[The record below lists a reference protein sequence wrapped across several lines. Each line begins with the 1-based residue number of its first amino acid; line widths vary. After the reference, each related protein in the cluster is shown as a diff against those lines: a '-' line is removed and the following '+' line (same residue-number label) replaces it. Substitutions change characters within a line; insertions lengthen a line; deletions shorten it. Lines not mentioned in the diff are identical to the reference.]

1 MITELVPPD
10 RKDLR
15 LLLDISLL
23 ERTLYELGH
32 ELTHRPDWVHIP
44 LSDLRDLLDAS

>member
-1 MITELVPPD
+1 LLPRD
-10 RKDLR
+10 RDDLL
-15 LLLDISLL
+15 LLLDIHLF

-44 LSDLRDLLDAS
+44 LSDLKDLLEAS